1 MLKDESSKQED
12 YQMIKKIL
20 IVSDSHGNSKNIKLA
35 IDREMPDMLIHL
47 GDIEDDP
54 ETIRAWLDKAVQV
67 WNAMPGNESMKKGL
81 PIPAVFIEGNCD
93 RYRYGATGEENLLK
107 KVSVF
112 RVNGHGFYC
121 THGHREGVNYGL
133 DNLYYSALE
142 NNCDIAMYGHTH
154 VPFDDFFENS
164 SDARSDESDNTV
176 RGVRVLNP
184 GSVSLPRGGNRKSYM
199 IMTFEEDGSYEVEL
213 KYL

>member
-54 ETIRAWLDKAVQV
+54 EEICGLLDKAARV
-67 WNAMPGNESMKKGL
+67 WNAKSGETDEKKGL

-93 RYRYGATGEENLLK
+93 RYRYGRIGAEDPLK

-154 VPFDDFFENS
+154 VPFDD
-164 SDARSDESDNTV
+164 TV
-176 RGVRVLNP
+176 SAVRVLNP

-213 KYL
+213 KFL

>member
-1 MLKDESSKQED
+1 
-12 YQMIKKIL
+12 MIKKIL

-81 PIPAVFIEGNCD
+81 PIPAVFVEGNCD

-154 VPFDDFFENS
+154 VPFDD
-164 SDARSDESDNTV
+164 TV
-176 RGVRVLNP
+176 SGVRVLNP

-199 IMTFEEDGSYEVEL
+199 VMTFEEDGSYEVEL

>member
-1 MLKDESSKQED
+1 
-12 YQMIKKIL
+12 MIRKIL
-20 IVSDSHGNSKNIKLA
+20 IVSDSHGKSQNVKLA

-54 ETIRAWLDKAVQV
+54 EKVRGWLDKSAMV
-67 WNAMPGNESMKKGL
+67 WNAKAGADERKKGL

-93 RYRYGATGEENLLK
+93 RYRYGSTGGKEDYLK

-112 RVNGHGFYC
+112 KLNGHGFYC
-121 THGHREGVNYGL
+121 THGHREGVNYGF

-142 NNCDIAMYGHTH
+142 NGCDTALFGHTH
-154 VPFDDFFENS
+154 MVFDEFFENS
-164 SDARSDESDNTV
+164 SGGNPDEGSDEKSDEII

-184 GSVSLPRGGNRKSYM
+184 GSISLPRGGSRKSYM
-199 IMTFEEDGSYEVEL
+199 VMTFEEDGSYEVEL
-213 KYL
+213 KFL